1 MFGSPFTPSKDSY
14 LLPFGVFIAINPMA
28 ATTNPYAGTIDR
40 GINLISWTQALLL
53 TAPNNAAN
61 YWDVSIRALI
71 PSPTAILGTFNTIAL
86 GVGAWQ
92 INVMTAFAQ
101 SAIPASAA
109 GLWIRCQTVGAPGP
123 IYLAGPAVRVF

>member
-28 ATTNPYAGTIDR
+28 ATTNPYAGTVDR
-40 GINLISWTQALLL
+40 GINLVSWTQSILLS
-53 TAPNNAAN
+53 APNNAAN

-71 PSPTAILGTFNTIAL
+71 PSPTAILGTFNTIAI

-92 INVMTAFAQ
+92 INVMNSFVQ

>member
-40 GINLISWTQALLL
+40 QINLISWTQSILLA
-53 TAPNNAAN
+53 APNDGAN
-61 YWDVSIRALI
+61 YWDISIRALI
-71 PSPTAILGTFNTIAL
+71 PSPTAILGTFNTIAY
-86 GVGAWQ
+86 GVGAWK
-92 INVMTAFAQ
+92 INVMNTFVQ
-101 SAIPASAA
+101 SAIPSSAA
-109 GLWIRCQTVGAPGP
+109 GLWIRCATVGAPGP

>member
-1 MFGSPFTPSKDSY
+1 MFGSPFTPSGGSY

-28 ATTNPYAGTIDR
+28 ASTNPYAGTIDK

-53 TAPNNAAN
+53 TAPNDAAN

-71 PSPTAILGTFNTIAL
+71 PSPTAILGTFDTIAL
-86 GVGAWQ
+86 GVGSWQ
-92 INVMTAFAQ
+92 INPMLVFVQ
-101 SAIPASAA
+101 NSIPASAA